1 MVYIYFNIFL
11 NVFYFYK
18 YIKIDIYHMGR
29 GPNKHLKRLA
39 TPRKWMLSK
48 MGGIYATRPS

>member
-1 MVYIYFNIFL
+1 
-11 NVFYFYK
+11 
-18 YIKIDIYHMGR
+18 MGR